1 MPAIE
6 PLALSPRDAAD
17 CLSVSK
23 RTVSNLIAA
32 GKIEARKNGT
42 RTLVDVASLK
52 TYYASLPLK
61 TDHAP
66 LVFGRGAHVVP
77 CSLRKT
83 RH

>member
-52 TYYASLPLK
+52 MYYASLPLK
-61 TDHAP
+61 IDHAP
-66 LVFGRGAHVVP
+66 LVFGRRAPVVP
-77 CSLRKT
+77 CSLRIT
-83 RH
+83 RR